1 MPTSIGRGA
10 ATITPRQLELL
21 QFLARR
27 HQMTVGEVAQALQIS
42 AAAATKAITRLE
54 RKGLVTRTVDIMDR
68 RYIHVRLTRSGTE
81 VARRSSGAGTA

>member
-54 RKGLVTRTVDIMDR
+54 RKVLVTRTVDIMDR
-68 RYIHVRLTRSGTE
+68 RCIHVRLTRFGTE
-81 VARRSSGAGTA
+81 TALRAGSST